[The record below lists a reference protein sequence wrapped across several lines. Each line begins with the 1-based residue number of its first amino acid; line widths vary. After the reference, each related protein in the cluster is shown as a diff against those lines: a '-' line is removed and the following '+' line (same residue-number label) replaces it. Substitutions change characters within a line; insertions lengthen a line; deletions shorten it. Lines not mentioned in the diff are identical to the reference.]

1 MPEQTPDFEAGVAYW
16 ANTEASV
23 DGVLGGYGEC
33 VMGTPVPR
41 LDATSSR
48 LLILS
53 LLPSLSTIVPPH
65 ASTPAT
71 PPRPQRPFRAL
82 DCGAGIGRVTSTVLL
97 PLFDLVDLV
106 EPVPSFVKQAKRN
119 ALAGKEGWAA
129 LHPPAGATEPAR
141 DELTLKGARIWRA
154 GLQHFDPLCPSRP
167 VAGSSGVPS
176 SSSKHVELFA
186 HLGGSALPWPDPARE
201 LDLAEEG
208 YDLVM
213 VQWCVGHLDD
223 PSLVEFLKRS
233 RRALR
238 TSRDGKVEGFIIVK
252 ENTCKDTDGAGAG
265 RLFDDS
271 DSSITRCCR
280 SDKAFRDVFKQAGLK
295 LLRREVQQ
303 GFPQGASSFHPSLAF
318 DPPPTRADL
327 LICVGRVGSRA
338 ELFPVVAYALQ

>member
-1 MPEQTPDFEAGVAYW
+1 MAEQTPDFEAGVAYW

-23 DGVLGGYGEC
+23 DGVLGGYGE
-33 VMGTPVPR
+33 GTPVPR

-65 ASTPAT
+65 ASSSTAT
-71 PPRPQRPFRAL
+71 PPRPQRTFRAL

-97 PLFDLVDLV
+97 PLFDTVDLV
-106 EPVPSFVKQAKRN
+106 EPVPSFVKQAKKN
-119 ALAGKEGWAA
+119 ALAGKEGWRA
-129 LHPPAGATEPAR
+129 LHPPAAAPNENEGAQPER
-141 DELTLKGARIWRA
+141 EVQLKGVRIWRA

-167 VAGSSGVPS
+167 IVESSGVPS
-176 SSSKHVELFA
+176 SSSSKVELFA
-186 HLGGSALPWPDPARE
+186 QLGGPALPWPDPARE
-201 LDLAEEG
+201 LDLAQEG

-233 RRALR
+233 RSALR

-271 DSSITRCCR
+271 DSSITR
-280 SDKAFRDVFKQAGLK
+280 SDKAFREVFKQAGLK

-303 GFPQGASSFHPSLAF
+303 GFPK
-318 DPPPTRADL
+318 
-327 LICVGRVGSRA
+327 

>member
-1 MPEQTPDFEAGVAYW
+1 MAEQTPDFEAGVAYW

-23 DGVLGGYGEC
+23 DGVLGGYGE
-33 VMGTPVPR
+33 GTPVPR

-65 ASTPAT
+65 ASSSTVT
-71 PPRPQRPFRAL
+71 PPRPQRTFRAL

-97 PLFDLVDLV
+97 PLFDTVDLV
-106 EPVPSFVKQAKRN
+106 EPVPSFVKQAKKN
-119 ALAGKEGWAA
+119 ALAGKEGWRA
-129 LHPPAGATEPAR
+129 LHPPAAAPNVNEGAKPER
-141 DELTLKGARIWRA
+141 EVQLKGVRIWRA

-167 VAGSSGVPS
+167 IVESSGVPS
-176 SSSKHVELFA
+176 SSKVELFA
-186 HLGGSALPWPDPARE
+186 QLGGPALPWPDPTRE
-201 LDLAEEG
+201 LDLAQEG

-233 RRALR
+233 RSALR

-271 DSSITRCCR
+271 DSSITR
-280 SDKAFRDVFKQAGLK
+280 SDKAFREVFKQAGLK

-303 GFPQGASSFHPSLAF
+303 GFPK
-318 DPPPTRADL
+318 
-327 LICVGRVGSRA
+327 

>member
-16 ANTEASV
+16 ANTDASV
-23 DGVLGGYGEC
+23 DGVLGGYGE
-33 VMGTPVPR
+33 GTPVPR

-53 LLPSLSTIVPPH
+53 LLPSLSTTVPPH
-65 ASTPAT
+65 ASTAAT

-106 EPVPSFVKQAKRN
+106 EPVPSFVKQAKKN

-129 LHPPAGATEPAR
+129 LHPPAGAAEPAR
-141 DELTLKGARIWRA
+141 DELTLKGVRIWRA

-167 VAGSSGVPS
+167 VVGPSSVPS

-238 TSRDGKVEGFIIVK
+238 TSRDGKVEGFIVVK

-271 DSSITRCCR
+271 DSSITR

-303 GFPQGASSFHPSLAF
+303 GFPQ
-318 DPPPTRADL
+318 
-327 LICVGRVGSRA
+327 

>member
-23 DGVLGGYGEC
+23 DGVLGGYGE
-33 VMGTPVPR
+33 GTPVPR

-141 DELTLKGARIWRA
+141 DELTLKGVRIWRA

-271 DSSITRCCR
+271 DSSITR

-303 GFPQGASSFHPSLAF
+303 GFPQ
-318 DPPPTRADL
+318 
-327 LICVGRVGSRA
+327 